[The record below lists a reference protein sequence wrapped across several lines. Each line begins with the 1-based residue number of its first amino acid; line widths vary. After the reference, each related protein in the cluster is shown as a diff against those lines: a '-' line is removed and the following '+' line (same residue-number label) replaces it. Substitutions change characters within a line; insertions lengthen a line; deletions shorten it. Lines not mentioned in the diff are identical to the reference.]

1 MIRRN
6 RASIVVASF
15 NGALC
20 QALYASSAGTI
31 YSQEREEMTIK
42 MIEIKN
48 RFDGAVIFSG
58 NFDTIGEAVLA
69 AIKEKKSLRYA
80 NLDYADLH
88 FADLRSAD
96 LRSAD
101 LHYANLRYANL
112 DYANLRSADLRYADL
127 HSADLRYADLSSA
140 DLSYADLRYVNLRYV
155 NLSCANLSYADLDY
169 SVLSFSCK
177 SLATKFD
184 EKHIIQIIYHA
195 AKPTQNNELDIK
207 DTDLK
212 RLLKSKLFQK
222 VANKFHRIDECG
234 KFTGP
239 KA

>member
-1 MIRRN
+1 
-6 RASIVVASF
+6 
-15 NGALC
+15 
-20 QALYASSAGTI
+20 
-31 YSQEREEMTIK
+31 MTIK

-69 AIKEKKSLRYA
+69 AIKEKKT
-80 NLDYADLH
+80 
-88 FADLRSAD
+88 
-96 LRSAD
+96 
-101 LHYANLRYANL
+101 
-112 DYANLRSADLRYADL
+112 
-127 HSADLRYADLSSA
+127 LSSA

>member
-20 QALYASSAGTI
+20 QALYASSSGTI
-31 YSQEREEMTIK
+31 YSQEREEMKIK

-69 AIKEKKSLRYA
+69 AIKEKKS
-80 NLDYADLH
+80 
-88 FADLRSAD
+88 
-96 LRSAD
+96 
-101 LHYANLRYANL
+101 LRYANL

-195 AKPTQNNELDIK
+195 AKPTQNNKLDIK

>member
-1 MIRRN
+1 
-6 RASIVVASF
+6 
-15 NGALC
+15 
-20 QALYASSAGTI
+20 
-31 YSQEREEMTIK
+31 MTIK

-69 AIKEKKSLRYA
+69 AIKEKKT
-80 NLDYADLH
+80 
-88 FADLRSAD
+88 
-96 LRSAD
+96 
-101 LHYANLRYANL
+101 
-112 DYANLRSADLRYADL
+112 
-127 HSADLRYADLSSA
+127 LSSA
-140 DLSYADLRYVNLRYV
+140 DLSYADLRYVN
-155 NLSCANLSYADLDY
+155 LDY

-239 KA
+239 KE

>member
-1 MIRRN
+1 
-6 RASIVVASF
+6 
-15 NGALC
+15 
-20 QALYASSAGTI
+20 
-31 YSQEREEMTIK
+31 MTIK

-69 AIKEKKSLRYA
+69 AIKEKKT
-80 NLDYADLH
+80 
-88 FADLRSAD
+88 
-96 LRSAD
+96 
-101 LHYANLRYANL
+101 
-112 DYANLRSADLRYADL
+112 
-127 HSADLRYADLSSA
+127 LSSA
-140 DLSYADLRYVNLRYV
+140 DLSYADLRYVNLRYAD
-155 NLSCANLSYADLDY
+155 LHSADLRYADLSFADLSSADLRYADLRYVNLDY

-239 KA
+239 KE